1 MIPNFSKNLQCEWK
15 KDPIAES
22 SIPDEPRLEPSVSV
36 ILDEENPI
44 SGVADSTESRLD
56 PAILDEGNADV
67 PPDRD
72 PTASLP
78 HLLDH
83 ISASELPL
91 ELSRPTHDGGDLLI
105 SLSLRI
111 VLS

>member
-1 MIPNFSKNLQCEWK
+1 MIHKFSKNLQCDWE

-22 SIPDEPRLEPSVSV
+22 TILDQPRLEPSVSV

-44 SGVADSTESRLD
+44 SGIADSTEPRLD
-56 PAILDEGNADV
+56 PAILDEGNGDV
-67 PPDRD
+67 PAD
-72 PTASLP
+72 PTATLP

-83 ISASELPL
+83 IRASNLPL